1 MKDNKKGIVHKI
13 TKVSGVGMTDRRYR
27 KPMNFG
33 DGLRLQGYGM
43 RIIGGRCC
51 GCVLINDKFLLEIK
65 ILY

>member
-33 DGLRLQGYGM
+33 DGLRLQRNGM
-43 RIIGGRCC
+43 QMSGGRCC
-51 GCVLINDKFLLEIK
+51 ECGMMNDKFLFGDQAL
-65 ILY
+65 